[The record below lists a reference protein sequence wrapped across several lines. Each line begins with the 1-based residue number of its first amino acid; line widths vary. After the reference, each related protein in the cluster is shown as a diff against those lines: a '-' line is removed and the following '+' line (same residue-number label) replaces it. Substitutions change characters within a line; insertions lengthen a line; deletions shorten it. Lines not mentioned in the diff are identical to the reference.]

1 MRKFL
6 LLVLVSLA
14 ALSSNAQNNEM
25 TTSTPVET
33 FKPHYTGEFNFYVQN
48 AWGVGL
54 MLRKEI
60 NPYVGLNIIGGSF
73 MSGWGQYETP
83 SNVGIVNAR
92 LMGLRIHAP
101 LAKRVGVYADATP
114 GYTYMYVNIP
124 SAYSWSVGGKRKG
137 DAHAFGLDLSMG
149 FLLDKHLSIGYNFT
163 LFANNNGCSGI
174 NWGRVSI
181 IF

>member
-83 SNVGIVNAR
+83 SNVGFVNAR
-92 LMGLRIHAP
+92 ALGIRVSYP
-101 LAKRVGVYADATP
+101 LAKRLGIFAEVTP
-114 GYTYMYVNIP
+114 GYSYVYLDVP
-124 SAYSWSVGGKRKG
+124 YHSWKIKG
-137 DAHAFGLDLSMG
+137 DAHCFGVDYSAG
-149 FLLDKHLSIGYNFT
+149 FLLDKHLALAYNYSMFV
-163 LFANNNGCSGI
+163 NGNGKGSSGI
-174 NWGRVSI
+174 HWGRVSI